1 LGYFQRYK
9 SIEHPLL
16 GKIGVSLRK
25 KNHGGDKIKRKDV
38 LTYLPDIRVDCSGIS
53 NRVALDRQKRRTTIV
68 APDEGEDVLYLPPY
82 FWLQGL

>member
-9 SIEHPLL
+9 SIEDPLL

-25 KNHGGDKIKRKDV
+25 KIHGGDKIKRKDV
-38 LTYLPDIRVDCSGIS
+38 LTHLPDIRVDCSGIS
-53 NRVALDRQKRRTTIV
+53 NRVASDRQKRRTTIV
-68 APDEGEDVLYLPPY
+68 VPDEGEDVLCLLPY